1 MTAPRHPSLKSHTPT
16 TNPPTTAELRSLPT
30 AVGAPMGVA
39 EGVPTAVLPD
49 QQIGDGRHVTGG
61 LTIRVPRKG
70 TPTASSWC
78 ACGRDL
84 FVSGFVKVLALSED
98 HTAHRDTCPLRTSDT
113 DSEGRAAA

>member
-1 MTAPRHPSLKSHTPT
+1 MNTPPPSKSTTPT
-16 TNPPTTAELRSLPT
+16 TSSPPAAGLRSVPP

-49 QQIGDGRHVTGG
+49 PQVGDGRHVTGW

-98 HTAHRDTCPLRTSDT
+98 HTAHRDACPLRTSDT
-113 DSEGRAAA
+113 ASEGRAAA

>member
-1 MTAPRHPSLKSHTPT
+1 MNTPPSSKSLTPT
-16 TNPPTTAELRSLPT
+16 TSSPPAAGLRSVRP

-39 EGVPTAVLPD
+39 TAVLPD
-49 QQIGDGRHVTGG
+49 QQIVDGRHVTAW

-84 FVSGFVKVLALSED
+84 FASGHAKVLALSED
-98 HTAHRDTCPLRTSDT
+98 HTAHRDACPLRTSDT
-113 DSEGRAAA
+113 ASEGRAAA